1 MIDFF
6 CEDIQFD
13 NVDENLITNWINE
26 VITKEKKIVGNIT
39 YIFCSDAYLLNIN
52 QQYLKHDYFTDV
64 ITFDYSENEFISGDI
79 FISIDTVNDNSKDL
93 NINLND
99 ELYRVMVHGV
109 LHLCGYNDKTI
120 EEKIIMTN
128 KENFYLNRL
137 RG

>member
-93 NINLND
+93 DINLND

-109 LHLCGYNDKTI
+109 LHLCGYNDKTN